1 MARPNKG
8 KFMISVVMATY
19 NGERYIKEQLESILF
34 QTRKPDEIIIND
46 DRSID
51 GTVDI
56 IADIKK
62 KYNAPII
69 LKVNEKRLGYAQN
82 FREAIRRTKGEI
94 VFLSDQDDVWLENKI
109 EICMAVFER
118 KEQVL
123 ALSTAYYLSDGALN
137 RQRPSNFFENERLQ
151 LITWKCF
158 MRYPGYPGMAMAFR
172 KSIWSKVDEQ
182 DWKSRAAHDWMINQ
196 YAAGCGG
203 MYKTGRRTVIYR
215 QHGANTEGILLNRQ
229 RDDIIYARI
238 SLIDSLIDE
247 LQSIQLTDSKKEKFV
262 EKAVVFEKTRRR
274 ILKSGKLLYLVLY
287 ELGKIKFISLRAVL
301 GDVYVCVKGKRRKY
315 V

>member
-137 RQRPSNFFENERLQ
+137 RQRPSNFF
-151 LITWKCF
+151 
-158 MRYPGYPGMAMAFR
+158 
-172 KSIWSKVDEQ
+172 
-182 DWKSRAAHDWMINQ
+182 
-196 YAAGCGG
+196 
-203 MYKTGRRTVIYR
+203 
-215 QHGANTEGILLNRQ
+215 
-229 RDDIIYARI
+229 
-238 SLIDSLIDE
+238 
-247 LQSIQLTDSKKEKFV
+247 
-262 EKAVVFEKTRRR
+262 
-274 ILKSGKLLYLVLY
+274 
-287 ELGKIKFISLRAVL
+287 
-301 GDVYVCVKGKRRKY
+301 
-315 V
+315 